1 MSNPNIPSFGPQTK
15 EQFTEEADAARKKL
29 AAKFGKGVLNGW
41 TDQQAILYMDTVK
54 RDVDM
59 LAEFEGMAD
68 VQEVAPQAPAAAA
81 PEAAPV
87 AVEAEATP
95 GEPTP
100 RVPDVREVEDVQE
113 AANATPVGRLRRMWN
128 RALAPFNGAIMKAN
142 AGPVQRNGESDVE
155 FQKRLN
161 RRGTLLLGA
170 TGVLLAYTLS
180 KGATHLGEWGVD
192 EITQAGGGGSNID
205 LANSHTEAK
214 PRTFEEL
221 YLEKQQEHKD
231 SLANGIH
238 YNMAEDPFFGGDKLR
253 PHDFGAPLLG
263 SDLDKPG
270 QPAGFGELTQNRWKE
285 SPEQFAT
292 IMTGI
297 NLDPA
302 FADNDEGINSLGE
315 HLKNNPDY
323 YKLQYDRAMG
333 LMSAPDTKITE
344 VWKDGNY
351 GSLYEVD
358 NNGDGV
364 IAKDNNVNHGN
375 QRVIVI
381 EYTDAN
387 GNRQKLEL
395 NTECGG
401 QRRWDVAQ
409 PVVQQVVET
418 PQGSGPAPVTNYYEQ
433 PTTSYTPETP
443 TGNGPPPKEV
453 TPPPTTT
460 PPTTTPPTTPPP
472 VTPPVNP
479 PVTPPVTPP
488 GEQKGNA
495 HPANEWVAPMGPG
508 EFMPEP
514 VPVETVVTTD
524 PGRDIGGGQTQAPI
538 IDIITNT
545 PNTETGGQITEG
557 TKPSLDIGG
566 NAGGNTVQGPDTPA
580 TNNTEVQSGL

>member
-15 EQFTEEADAARKKL
+15 EQFTEEADAVRKKL

-54 RDVDM
+54 RDADM
-59 LAEFEGMAD
+59 LTEFEGMAD
-68 VQEVAPQAPAAAA
+68 VQEAPQTPAAAA
-81 PEAAPV
+81 PEIAPAA
-87 AVEAEATP
+87 AEAEAAP
-95 GEPTP
+95 GEPAP
-100 RVPDVREVEDVQE
+100 RVPEVRELEDVQ
-113 AANATPVGRLRRMWN
+113 ADADAQPLGRFRRIWN
-128 RALAPFNGAIMKAN
+128 KTIAPINWTLVKMRLGPTQKENETDEQFNKRVNSRGTKVALGFAALATASLA
-142 AGPVQRNGESDVE
+142 A
-155 FQKRLN
+155 
-161 RRGTLLLGA
+161 RGM
-170 TGVLLAYTLS
+170 
-180 KGATHLGEWGVD
+180 HLGGWGLD
-192 EITQAGGGGSNID
+192 EMHHSGGGSDIN
-205 LANSHTEAK
+205 LAGSQSTTTPN
-214 PRTFEEL
+214 TFEEF
-221 YLEKQQEHKD
+221 YLGKQQEYKD

-253 PHDFGAPLLG
+253 PHDFGAPLLS

-297 NLDPA
+297 NLDPT

-418 PQGSGPAPVTNYYEQ
+418 PQGSGPAPVTRYYEQ

-453 TPPPTTT
+453 TPPPTT
-460 PPTTTPPTTPPP
+460 PPTTPPPTTPPP

-479 PVTPPVTPP
+479 PVTPPVIPPELTPKKPAEDINVNPNLDQQLQMGDQAGTILP
-488 GEQKGNA
+488 GVVKPDVQAPEVYVPPTVPEVIAPVIDSTPVDRTPTSINPVEQGANPSSGGESA
-495 HPANEWVAPMGPG
+495 GSNPPANGG
-508 EFMPEP
+508 R
-514 VPVETVVTTD
+514 VE
-524 PGRDIGGGQTQAPI
+524 
-538 IDIITNT
+538 
-545 PNTETGGQITEG
+545 
-557 TKPSLDIGG
+557 
-566 NAGGNTVQGPDTPA
+566 
-580 TNNTEVQSGL
+580 

>member
-15 EQFTEEADAARKKL
+15 EQFTEEADAVRKKL

-41 TDQQAILYMDTVK
+41 TDQQAINYMDTVK
-54 RDVDM
+54 RDADM

-68 VQEVAPQAPAAAA
+68 IQETPQTPAAAA
-81 PEAAPV
+81 PEIAPV
-87 AVEAEATP
+87 AAEAEAAP
-95 GEPTP
+95 GEPAP
-100 RVPDVREVEDVQE
+100 RVPEVRELEDVQ
-113 AANATPVGRLRRMWN
+113 ADADAQPLGRFRRVWN
-128 RALAPFNGAIMKAN
+128 KTIAPINWTLVKMRLGPTQKENETDEQFNKRVNSRGTKVALGFAALATASLA
-142 AGPVQRNGESDVE
+142 A
-155 FQKRLN
+155 
-161 RRGTLLLGA
+161 RGM
-170 TGVLLAYTLS
+170 
-180 KGATHLGEWGVD
+180 HLGGWGLD
-192 EITQAGGGGSNID
+192 EMHHSGGGSDIN
-205 LANSHTEAK
+205 LAGSQSTTTPN
-214 PRTFEEL
+214 TFEEF
-221 YLEKQQEHKD
+221 YLGKQQEYKD

-253 PHDFGAPLLG
+253 PHDFGAPLLS

-297 NLDPA
+297 NLDPT

-418 PQGSGPAPVTNYYEQ
+418 PQGSGPAPVTRYYEQ

-453 TPPPTTT
+453 TPPPTT
-460 PPTTTPPTTPPP
+460 PPTTPPPTTPPP

-479 PVTPPVTPP
+479 PVTPPVIPPELTPKKPAEDINVNPNLDQQLQMGDQAGTILP
-488 GEQKGNA
+488 GVVKPDVQAPEVYVPPTVPEVIAPVIDSTPVDRTPTSINPVEQGANPSSGGESA
-495 HPANEWVAPMGPG
+495 GSNPPANGG
-508 EFMPEP
+508 R
-514 VPVETVVTTD
+514 VE
-524 PGRDIGGGQTQAPI
+524 
-538 IDIITNT
+538 
-545 PNTETGGQITEG
+545 
-557 TKPSLDIGG
+557 
-566 NAGGNTVQGPDTPA
+566 
-580 TNNTEVQSGL
+580 

>member
-15 EQFTEEADAARKKL
+15 EQFTEEADTVRKKL

-41 TDQQAILYMDTVK
+41 TDQQAINYMDTVK
-54 RDVDM
+54 RDADM

-68 VQEVAPQAPAAAA
+68 IQETPQTPAAAA
-81 PEAAPV
+81 PEIAPAA
-87 AVEAEATP
+87 AEAEAAP
-95 GEPTP
+95 GEPAP
-100 RVPDVREVEDVQE
+100 RVPEVRELEDVQ
-113 AANATPVGRLRRMWN
+113 ADADAQPLGRFRRVWN
-128 RALAPFNGAIMKAN
+128 KTIAPINWTLVKMRLGPTQKENETDEQFNKRVNSRGTKVALGFAALATASLA
-142 AGPVQRNGESDVE
+142 A
-155 FQKRLN
+155 
-161 RRGTLLLGA
+161 RGM
-170 TGVLLAYTLS
+170 
-180 KGATHLGEWGVD
+180 HLGGWGLD
-192 EITQAGGGGSNID
+192 EVHHSGGGSDIN
-205 LANSHTEAK
+205 LAGSQSTTTPK
-214 PRTFEEL
+214 TFEEF
-221 YLEKQQEHKD
+221 YLGKQQEYKD